1 MKYNDVS
8 SLEFEKQQA
17 VFLEEKVASLDA
29 SIREETDTIKELEDS
44 MASVKEKIEGLEK
57 TLQASLSQ
65 KEGAKTNEAQNETLI
80 NNLRRAISKSSN
92 GYDQISK
99 SIASRQAL
107 HERLVQERWAIFR
120 KCRMENIDLPVFS
133 KGNDG
138 DDDDDDSME
147 VDGDDKGDG
156 EGKRKGLLDEEN
168 DANLIVDFSGLD
180 GESRKNGTETMG
192 MMR

>member
-1 MKYNDVS
+1 MS

-44 MASVKEKIEGLEK
+44 MTRVKEKIEGLEK
-57 TLQASLSQ
+57 TLQSSISQ

-133 KGNDG
+133 KGNE
-138 DDDDDDSME
+138 DDDSMD
-147 VDGDDKGDG
+147 VDGDGDGDG

-192 MMR
+192 THEIVV